1 MSDILRWHLGG
12 LPGTTGI
19 VEVMLYADHVAAV
32 AAARA
37 EERQRINS
45 MLVVDYDA
53 LWKRGQ
59 ALFLTE
65 GDIDRLRRL
74 VQRDERE
81 ACIAAVSA
89 PTLHDDAC
97 CSNGCTLMHS
107 SEWEATRRIQI
118 ALGFPL
124 SEEPP
129 PPYRCDGSCNCTAA
143 AFIAAIRAREERS

>member
-1 MSDILRWHLGG
+1 MRPSSFVQRSSTPCGVSRMAEHLPYYGHEQG
-12 LPGTTGI
+12 C
-19 VEVMLYADHVAAV
+19 Y
-32 AAARA
+32 
-37 EERQRINS
+37 NS
-45 MLVVDYDA
+45 KIPWGPEPCSGCVS
-53 LWKRGQ
+53 
-59 ALFLTE
+59 
-65 GDIDRLRRL
+65 LRRAFSQG
-74 VQRDERE
+74 QRDERE

-118 ALGFPL
+118 ALGLPL

-143 AFIAAIRAREERS
+143 AFIAAIRAREEKP

>member
-1 MSDILRWHLGG
+1 VDDIQRWDAVD
-12 LPGTTGI
+12 TMYEVSTGEW
-19 VEVMLYADHVAAV
+19 VTYADHLAAV
-32 AAARA
+32 ASEYERGRVDECAQRTLVYGNLLAA
-37 EERQRINS
+37 ERQQGVS
-45 MLVVDYDA
+45 
-53 LWKRGQ
+53 
-59 ALFLTE
+59 
-65 GDIDRLRRL
+65 
-74 VQRDERE
+74 DERE

-143 AFIAAIRAREERS
+143 AFIAAIRAREEKP